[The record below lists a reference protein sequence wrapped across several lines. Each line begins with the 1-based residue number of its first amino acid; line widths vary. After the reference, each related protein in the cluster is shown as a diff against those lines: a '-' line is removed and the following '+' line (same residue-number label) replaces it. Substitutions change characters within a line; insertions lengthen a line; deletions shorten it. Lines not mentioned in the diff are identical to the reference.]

1 MDLETIVIFGANSYI
16 SKKIIP
22 QLNYNNI
29 ICISKNLKIKNNKNI
44 KIFKDY
50 KDNEKKI
57 NKFIKKNTTVIFFN
71 NFSVDNLIFNKSLDE
86 LKKELDG
93 SIFYVFENAKLIS
106 KELIK
111 KKNSSLIFVG
121 SSRGLAS
128 DIGISGY
135 SISKNALV
143 GMMNSFA
150 KELSLFGVR
159 SNYLSLGYFDSPL
172 FNKVKNSK
180 MLISNTT
187 IKKKGDFKSVINAIE
202 FLSKSYYVTKSIIK
216 VDGGY

>member
-111 KKNSSLIFVG
+111 KK
-121 SSRGLAS
+121 
-128 DIGISGY
+128 
-135 SISKNALV
+135 K
-143 GMMNSFA
+143 
-150 KELSLFGVR
+150 
-159 SNYLSLGYFDSPL
+159 
-172 FNKVKNSK
+172 
-180 MLISNTT
+180 
-187 IKKKGDFKSVINAIE
+187 
-202 FLSKSYYVTKSIIK
+202 
-216 VDGGY
+216 

>member
-187 IKKKGDFKSVINAIE
+187 IKKKR
-202 FLSKSYYVTKSIIK
+202 
-216 VDGGY
+216 